1 MLCVLAKG
9 DVTLFPYD
17 PDACCTGIFVPLT
30 VGSLSVGPLV
40 LGGCT
45 YYPPVMGMFPYDPC
59 MFGNSV
65 C

>member
-30 VGSLSVGPLV
+30 VGSLSVGPWV
-40 LGGCT
+40 LDGCT
-45 YYPPVMGMFPYDPC
+45 YDPPVMGMFPYDPC

-65 C
+65 F

>member
-30 VGSLSVGPLV
+30 VGSLSIGPWV

-45 YYPPVMGMFPYDPC
+45 YGSTSHGHVPI
-59 MFGNSV
+59 
-65 C
+65 